1 MINKKYIAA
10 VALLLCFAVQATAQ
24 SVVVERSGR
33 AATSYYTPERGVIL
47 ELNMG
52 YTKGLGDADSYANS
66 TPLPSY
72 RISAGYSFDDRWKIT
87 LAYQKSF
94 LQQDMGFRTFIMGYE
109 SVYGHAVRNMD
120 FNDILL
126 GGDYS
131 FPVSRWV
138 RPYVGLSIGMSSI
151 EMHTDVSGTY
161 RFEDSKWMFTVSPEA
176 GIRGYFDKNLTV
188 GYKASVSYNQYF
200 GSLKIVDAS
209 VSSPS
214 LLRIGAGVFVKF
226 L

>member
-10 VALLLCFAVQATAQ
+10 AALMLCFAVQAFAQ
-24 SVVVERSGR
+24 SVVVERTGR
-33 AATSYYTPERGVIL
+33 AATSYYTPERGVTI
-47 ELNMG
+47 EFNMG
-52 YTKGLGDADSYANS
+52 YVKGFGDASNYANS

-72 RISAGYSFDDRWKIT
+72 HIAVGYAIDERWKVA
-87 LAYQKSF
+87 LAYQKSY
-94 LQQDMGFRTFIMGYE
+94 LQQDMGFRTFVSGYE

-120 FNDILL
+120 FDNILL
-126 GGDYS
+126 SGDYS

-138 RPYVGLSIGMSSI
+138 RPFVGLSIGMSSV
-151 EMHTDVSGTY
+151 EMHTDVSGTF
-161 RFEDSKWMFTVSPEA
+161 RFSDSKWMFTVVPEA

-200 GSLKIVDAS
+200 GNLEIIDAS

-214 LLRIGAGVFVKF
+214 YLRIGAGVFLKF